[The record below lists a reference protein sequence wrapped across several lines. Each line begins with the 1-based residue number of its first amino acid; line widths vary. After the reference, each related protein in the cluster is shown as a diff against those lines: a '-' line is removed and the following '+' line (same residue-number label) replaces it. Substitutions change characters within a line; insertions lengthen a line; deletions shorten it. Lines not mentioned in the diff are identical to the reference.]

1 MPLKKINILSGTHKN
16 PLAVLL
22 LFFVYFA
29 ASFVKEPLLFLKP
42 RFWAEEGVVYF
53 MQGRAISLFE
63 TLTAMPLG
71 YLSFPANIAGWV
83 SAQLPLYYAPY
94 GALIVSLAMQ
104 LLIPCVV
111 IFNRYF
117 DGDRLRQVVFLLI
130 PLLIFQS
137 FETWLNSINS
147 QFWMLLAA
155 SLILAAPRV
164 AGTLPVTCFNFCVAL
179 LAGLSGPGSAF
190 LAPLFFVRALLE
202 KRIKWLLLGLAVSV
216 GAVLVLALQKNSRA
230 ISFPVDVFGVFT
242 SFHLVFNNICM
253 RCADVVHPLL
263 IQYGAVRWLLA
274 ILVVAVYVFF
284 WRRIDVTGRWLLA
297 ASMVLMGLT
306 FASMLGKDMVLDNSP
321 FFGGRYLFVPAAL
334 LYCALVNSAFRR
346 RWLEIFILV
355 LLALNGIFS
364 SVFYPVV
371 GKFGGEAWRQSV
383 SRFHAG
389 EGDVIY
395 FDPGLCAF
403 SPSITHEGKEVFRLV
418 KASMDSFEFET
429 TTHIL
434 KNQKL
439 FLYRQSTTA
448 HEWEAGAP
456 HWHAT
461 TLFMYGSWKYGFCRG
476 GDTPAWS
483 PDENPANGKVVIK
496 KSDLGPLEGY
506 RFLIGFG
513 DDFAAMLAKKD
524 YLIIEGAQ
532 LLNAQEKDGLRAR

>member
-1 MPLKKINILSGTHKN
+1 MFLKKYNTLSNPHKNILTG
-16 PLAVLL
+16 LL

-29 ASFVKEPLLFLKP
+29 ATFVKAPILFLKP

-53 MQGRAISLFE
+53 LQGRVIGLLE
-63 TLTAMPLG
+63 TVTAMPLG

-94 GALIVSLAMQ
+94 GALIVSLAIQ

-117 DGDRLRQVVFLLI
+117 DGHRARQAVFLLI
-130 PLLIFQS
+130 PLLVFQS

-155 SLILAAPRV
+155 SMILAAPRM
-164 AGTLPVTCFNFCVAL
+164 AGGLPVTCFNFCVAL

-190 LAPLFFVRALLE
+190 LAPLFVIRAVLE
-202 KRIKWLLLGLAVSV
+202 KRIKWLLFGLAVSV
-216 GAVLVLALQKNSRA
+216 GAVLVLALQQNSRA
-230 ISFPVDVFGVFT
+230 ISFPVDVFGVFV

-253 RCADVVHPLL
+253 RCANVVHPLL
-263 IQYGAVRWLLA
+263 VQHGAVRWLLA
-274 ILVVAVYVFF
+274 MLVAAVYTFF
-284 WRRIDVTGRWLLA
+284 WRRTDENGRWLLA
-297 ASMVLMGLT
+297 ASMVLTALT
-306 FASMLGKDMVLDNSP
+306 FASMLGKDMVLGYPP
-321 FFGGRYLFVPAAL
+321 FFGARYLFAPAAL
-334 LYCALVNSAFRR
+334 LFGALVSSAFRR
-346 RWLEIFILV
+346 RRLEIAILV
-355 LLALNGIFS
+355 LLALNGVS
-364 SVFYPVV
+364 SSIFYPVA
-371 GKFGGEAWRQSV
+371 GKFGGEAWRQGV

-403 SPSITHEGKEVFRLV
+403 SPSAGHGGEKRFRLA
-418 KASMDSFEFET
+418 KATMDSFEFDT
-429 TTHIL
+429 ATHSL
-434 KNQKL
+434 KDQKF

-456 HWHAT
+456 DWQVT
-461 TLFMYGSWKYGFCRG
+461 TLFMYGSWQYGFCRG

-483 PDENPANGKVVIK
+483 PDEAPANGKVVIK
-496 KSDLGPLEGY
+496 KSDIGPLEGY

-513 DDFAAMLAKKD
+513 DDFAAMLARKD
-524 YLIIEGAQ
+524 FLIIEGAE
-532 LLNAQEKDGLRAR
+532 LLRAQE